1 MSIKLDGKLV
11 ADQLK
16 NQIKAEV
23 DDLLARGERQPCL
36 AVILVG
42 DNPASQI
49 YVRNKIKACEKTG
62 IKSCEYRLEADCDSQ
77 QVFDLIAKLNAHA
90 AIDGILCQL
99 PLPEQ
104 IDEQAVLEAIDPA
117 KDVDGFH
124 PVNAGKLF
132 LGLPAVAPCTPAG
145 IIEILDYYKYPYDG
159 KKAVVISRSNIV
171 GKPMAQLLLK
181 KNCTVTI
188 AHSHTQNLAEL
199 CREAD
204 LLVTGV
210 GRLNFIDKNFVNS
223 EQFLIDV
230 SINRDDDGK
239 VHGDV
244 VMSEVEPLVKAI
256 TPVPGGVG
264 PMTIAMLLKNTLQL
278 YREHNG

>member
-77 QVFDLIAKLNAHA
+77 QVFDLIAKLNADA